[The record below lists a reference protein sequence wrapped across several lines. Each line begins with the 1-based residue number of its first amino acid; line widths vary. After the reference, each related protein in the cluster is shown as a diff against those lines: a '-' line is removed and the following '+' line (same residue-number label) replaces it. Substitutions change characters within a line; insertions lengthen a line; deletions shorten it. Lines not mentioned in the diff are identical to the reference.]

1 MEFSWPSVWNY
12 HSTNTEKMLSK
23 SSKTS
28 YKYKELPFIWR
39 SSQIFWSLVL
49 TSRLTGWKHFCVLKC
64 LDIIKCN
71 SKYPLWWLSSPLH
84 CVFLFVFF
92 FFWCAISFLET
103 AGWNVYFEEYILEVM
118 PVTVYNTLQCQAEKK
133 QQKPYIKVDGDRLL
147 SVFRESGFSC
157 TILPVF
163 LLSELFIF
171 SPTMWSKK
179 ISYES

>member
-1 MEFSWPSVWNY
+1 
-12 HSTNTEKMLSK
+12 
-23 SSKTS
+23 
-28 YKYKELPFIWR
+28 
-39 SSQIFWSLVL
+39 
-49 TSRLTGWKHFCVLKC
+49 
-64 LDIIKCN
+64 
-71 SKYPLWWLSSPLH
+71 
-84 CVFLFVFF
+84 
-92 FFWCAISFLET
+92 
-103 AGWNVYFEEYILEVM
+103 M
-118 PVTVYNTLQCQAEKK
+118 PVTVYNTLQCQAEKN